1 MASLLPFL
9 LPNLHNAQSAKKQHY
24 RNTFTSTL
32 KTWGN
37 EIQQF
42 YFSELCFLNLFYFF
56 LFSYNI
62 ENKTRHIHIFPRN
75 CKDDLYRDNVGK
87 PEAQSTD
94 VENSQRSRGLIW
106 VVYNMYCNLTEEM
119 VVLTVWFKRTSQS
132 MRRVQ
137 SKNKSNFWMHF
148 MLRMCIL
155 CDPQVFVPNILSQ

>member
-1 MASLLPFL
+1 MPGSLYIYQTFKQYQLRKCHKQSKIIGNFASLLPFL
-9 LPNLHNAQSAKKQHY
+9 LPNLHNAQSANNKQHY

-42 YFSELCFLNLFYFF
+42 YFNELCFLNLFYFF

-94 VENSQRSRGLIW
+94 VENSQR
-106 VVYNMYCNLTEEM
+106 E
-119 VVLTVWFKRTSQS
+119 
-132 MRRVQ
+132 
-137 SKNKSNFWMHF
+137 
-148 MLRMCIL
+148 
-155 CDPQVFVPNILSQ
+155 